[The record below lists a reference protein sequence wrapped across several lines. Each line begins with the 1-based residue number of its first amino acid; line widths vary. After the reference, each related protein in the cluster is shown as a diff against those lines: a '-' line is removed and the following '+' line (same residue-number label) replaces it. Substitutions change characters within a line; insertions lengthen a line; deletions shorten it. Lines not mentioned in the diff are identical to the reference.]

1 MKAELKFKFSW
12 WALCHMVAFAIL
24 IVCLIPSSGK
34 IPTYEHLDK
43 FFHFIGHALLAFCYT
58 QLWNKQKL
66 NGLFLTLL
74 FYGFLIE
81 VLQLITGWRT
91 FDLWDVFA
99 NGMGTL
105 YGILFAISL
114 GKDFFKTLENLKS

>member
-1 MKAELKFKFSW
+1 
-12 WALCHMVAFAIL
+12 MVAFAIL
-24 IVCLIPSSGK
+24 IVCLIPSSGR

-43 FFHFIGHALLAFCYT
+43 FFHFLGHALLGFCYT

-66 NGLFLTLL
+66 SGLFLTLL
-74 FYGFLIE
+74 IYGFLIE

-114 GKDFFKTLENLKS
+114 GKDFFKTLESLKN